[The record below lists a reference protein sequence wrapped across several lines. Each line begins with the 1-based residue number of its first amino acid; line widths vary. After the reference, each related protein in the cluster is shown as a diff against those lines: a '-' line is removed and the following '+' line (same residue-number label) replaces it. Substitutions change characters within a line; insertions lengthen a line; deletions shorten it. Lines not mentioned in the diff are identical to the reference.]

1 MEEIHINSSEQNGLQ
16 LHLCN
21 TDKFKTINIML
32 TMKAPLQED
41 LTTARAL
48 IPHILIRGST
58 NYPNRKLIKQKLDE
72 MYGATL
78 SPNVQKKGENHIIS
92 FKMEI
97 PADQFLNVSNSLL
110 KSSLDLLHEVVY
122 NPMLENGVFHSSV
135 VQQEKRSLKQRIDS
149 VYNDKMLYAND
160 RLIEE
165 MFKGEPFGL
174 PAIGRE
180 EDIVFINAA
189 SIYQVY
195 KELLQKARFDLFIVG
210 TFNENDVKFMVQDV
224 FSEQHNNKPLI
235 RISSNRKGV
244 NGVRV
249 IQDKMDVKQGKL
261 LLGYRTFST
270 IQDEDYEATRVANA
284 IFGRFPS
291 SKLFIN
297 LRKKESLAYFA
308 LSQIES
314 NKGLLITMAGIDF
327 DNYERAVEI
336 ISEQEYA
343 LKKGDFTE
351 AEVEQGKA
359 MLINLFLEAYDTP
372 LGIMDLSIQAVD
384 SGLSNNINDQ
394 IKRISRIS
402 KRDVICA
409 ANKWELDTIYF
420 LNKKEYEINEVNNL

>member
-1 MEEIHINSSEQNGLQ
+1 MEDIHISSSEQNGLQ

-21 TDKFKTINIML
+21 TDKFKTISIML
-32 TMKAPLQED
+32 MIKAPLQED

-48 IPHILIRGST
+48 IPYILNGGSI
-58 NYPNRKLIKQKLDE
+58 NYPNRKLLKQKLDE

-78 SPNVQKKGENHIIS
+78 STDILKKGENQIIA
-92 FKMEI
+92 FRMEL
-97 PADQFLNVSNSLL
+97 PADKFLNVPNSLL

-122 NPMLENGVFHSSV
+122 SPLLENGVFNSAIV
-135 VQQEKRSLKQRIDS
+135 EQEKRSLKHRLAS
-149 VYNDKMLYAND
+149 VYNEKMLYANI

-165 MFKGEPFGL
+165 MFKGEPYQLSVF
-174 PAIGRE
+174 GRE
-180 EDIVFINAA
+180 EEIASLNAA

-195 KELLQKARFDLFIVG
+195 EELLQNACFDLFIVG
-210 TFNENDVKFMVQDV
+210 TLNENEIKLMVQDV
-224 FSEQHNNKPLI
+224 FSEQHDTKLI
-235 RISSNRKGV
+235 KTISSDRKAV
-244 NGVRV
+244 NGVKI

-291 SKLFIN
+291 SKLFVN
-297 LRKKESLAYFA
+297 LREKESLAYFV

-314 NKGLLITMAGIDF
+314 NKGILTTMAGIDF
-327 DNYERAVEI
+327 DNYERAIEI
-336 ISEQEYA
+336 MRKQEYA
-343 LKKGDFTE
+343 MKEGDFTD

-372 LGIMDLSIQAVD
+372 LGIMDISIQAVD
-384 SGLSNNINDQ
+384 SGLSNKINDQ
-394 IKRISRIS
+394 IKRIRMVS
-402 KRDVICA
+402 KSDVIRA

-420 LNKKEYEINEVNNL
+420 LNRKG

>member
-1 MEEIHINSSEQNGLQ
+1 MEDIHISSSEQNGLQ

-21 TDKFKTINIML
+21 TDKFKTISIML
-32 TMKAPLQED
+32 MMKAPLQEE
-41 LTTARAL
+41 LITARAL
-48 IPHILIRGST
+48 IPYILNGGSK

-78 SPNVQKKGENHIIS
+78 SADVLKKGENHIIT
-92 FKMEI
+92 FRMEV
-97 PADQFLNVSNSLL
+97 PADQFLNISNSLL

-122 NPMLENGVFHSSV
+122 SPVLENGVFNSLIV
-135 VQQEKRSLKQRIDS
+135 EQEKRSLKQRLAS
-149 VYNDKMLYAND
+149 MYNEKMLYANV

-165 MFKGEPFGL
+165 MFKGEPYRHHAFGM
-174 PAIGRE
+174 E
-180 EDIVFINAA
+180 EDIDSLNAL

-195 KELLQKARFDLFIVG
+195 EELLQNDRFDLFIVG
-210 TFNENDVKFMVQDV
+210 AFNEKEVKLIVQDI
-224 FSEQHNNKPLI
+224 FSEQHNNKPI
-235 RISSNRKGV
+235 KTISSYRKGV
-244 NGVRV
+244 NSVKV

-261 LLGYRTFST
+261 FLGYRTFST

-297 LRKKESLAYFA
+297 VREKESLAYFA
-308 LSQIES
+308 HSQIES

-336 ISEQEYA
+336 IREQEYA
-343 LKKGDFTE
+343 MKEGDFTE

-359 MLINLFLEAYDTP
+359 MLINLLLEGHDAP
-372 LGIMDLSIQAVD
+372 LGIMDISIQAVD
-384 SGLSNNINDQ
+384 SGLSNKINDQ
-394 IKRISRIS
+394 IKRISMVS
-402 KRDVICA
+402 KSDVIRA

-420 LNKKEYEINEVNNL
+420 LNRKE

>member
-1 MEEIHINSSEQNGLQ
+1 MEDIHISSSEQNGLQ

-21 TDKFKTINIML
+21 TDKFKTISIML
-32 TMKAPLQED
+32 MIKAPLQED

-48 IPHILIRGST
+48 IPYILNGGSI
-58 NYPNRKLIKQKLDE
+58 NYPNRKLLKQKLDE

-78 SPNVQKKGENHIIS
+78 STDILKKGENQIIA
-92 FKMEI
+92 FRMEL
-97 PADQFLNVSNSLL
+97 PADKFLNVPNSLL

-122 NPMLENGVFHSSV
+122 SPLLENGVFNSAIV
-135 VQQEKRSLKQRIDS
+135 EQEKRSLKHRLAS
-149 VYNDKMLYAND
+149 VYNEKMLYANI

-165 MFKGEPFGL
+165 MFKGEPYQLSVF
-174 PAIGRE
+174 GRE
-180 EDIVFINAA
+180 EDIASLNAA

-195 KELLQKARFDLFIVG
+195 EELLQNACFDLFIVG
-210 TFNENDVKFMVQDV
+210 TLNENEIKLMVQDV
-224 FSEQHNNKPLI
+224 FSEQHDTKLI
-235 RISSNRKGV
+235 KTISSDRKAV
-244 NGVRV
+244 NGVKI

-291 SKLFIN
+291 SKLFVN
-297 LRKKESLAYFA
+297 LREKESLAYFV

-314 NKGLLITMAGIDF
+314 NKGILTTMAGIDF
-327 DNYERAVEI
+327 DNYERAIEI
-336 ISEQEYA
+336 MRKQEYA
-343 LKKGDFTE
+343 MKEGDFTD

-372 LGIMDLSIQAVD
+372 LGIMDISIQAVD
-384 SGLSNNINDQ
+384 SGLSNKINDQ
-394 IKRISRIS
+394 IKRIRMVS
-402 KRDVICA
+402 KSDVIRA

-420 LNKKEYEINEVNNL
+420 LNRKG

>member
-1 MEEIHINSSEQNGLQ
+1 MEDIHISSSEQNGLQ

-21 TDKFKTINIML
+21 TDKFKTISIML
-32 TMKAPLQED
+32 MIKAPLQED

-48 IPHILIRGST
+48 IPYILNGGSI
-58 NYPNRKLIKQKLDE
+58 NYPNRKLLKQKLDE

-78 SPNVQKKGENHIIS
+78 STDVLKKGENQIIA
-92 FKMEI
+92 FRMEL
-97 PADQFLNVSNSLL
+97 PADKFLNVPNPLL

-122 NPMLENGVFHSSV
+122 SPLLENGVFNSAIV
-135 VQQEKRSLKQRIDS
+135 EQEKRSLKHRLAS
-149 VYNDKMLYAND
+149 VYNEKMLYANI

-165 MFKGEPFGL
+165 MFKGEPYQLSVF
-174 PAIGRE
+174 GRE
-180 EDIVFINAA
+180 EDIASLNAA

-195 KELLQKARFDLFIVG
+195 EELLQNACFDLFIVG
-210 TFNENDVKFMVQDV
+210 TLNENEIKLMVQDV
-224 FSEQHNNKPLI
+224 FSEQHGTKLI
-235 RISSNRKGV
+235 KTISSDRKAV
-244 NGVRV
+244 NGVKI

-291 SKLFIN
+291 SKLFVN
-297 LRKKESLAYFA
+297 LREKESLAYFV

-314 NKGLLITMAGIDF
+314 NKGILTTMAGIDF
-327 DNYERAVEI
+327 DNYERAIEI
-336 ISEQEYA
+336 MRKQEYA
-343 LKKGDFTE
+343 MKEGDFTD

-372 LGIMDLSIQAVD
+372 LGIMDISIQSVD
-384 SGLSNNINDQ
+384 SGLSNKINDQ
-394 IKRISRIS
+394 IKRIRMVS
-402 KRDVICA
+402 KSDVIRA

-420 LNKKEYEINEVNNL
+420 LNRKG

>member
-1 MEEIHINSSEQNGLQ
+1 MEDIHISSSEQNGLQ

-21 TDKFKTINIML
+21 TDKFKTISIML
-32 TMKAPLQED
+32 MIKAPLQED

-48 IPHILIRGST
+48 IPYILNGGSI
-58 NYPNRKLIKQKLDE
+58 NYPNRKLLKQKLDE

-78 SPNVQKKGENHIIS
+78 STDVLKKGENQIIA
-92 FKMEI
+92 FRMEL
-97 PADQFLNVSNSLL
+97 PADKFLNVPNSLL

-122 NPMLENGVFHSSV
+122 SPLLENGVFNSAIV
-135 VQQEKRSLKQRIDS
+135 EQEKRSFKHRLAS
-149 VYNDKMLYAND
+149 VYNEKMLYANI

-165 MFKGEPFGL
+165 MFKGEPYQLSVF
-174 PAIGRE
+174 GRE
-180 EDIVFINAA
+180 EDIASLNAA

-195 KELLQKARFDLFIVG
+195 EELLQNACFDLFIVG
-210 TFNENDVKFMVQDV
+210 TLNENEIKLMVQDV
-224 FSEQHNNKPLI
+224 FSEQHDTKLI
-235 RISSNRKGV
+235 KTISSDRKAV
-244 NGVRV
+244 NGVKI

-291 SKLFIN
+291 SKLFVN
-297 LRKKESLAYFA
+297 LREKESLAYFV

-314 NKGLLITMAGIDF
+314 NKGILTTMAGIDF
-327 DNYERAVEI
+327 DNYERAIEI
-336 ISEQEYA
+336 MRKQEYA
-343 LKKGDFTE
+343 MKEGDFTD

-372 LGIMDLSIQAVD
+372 LGIMDISIQSVD
-384 SGLSNNINDQ
+384 SGLSNKINDQ
-394 IKRISRIS
+394 IKRIRMVS
-402 KRDVICA
+402 KSDVIRA

-420 LNKKEYEINEVNNL
+420 LNRKG

>member
-1 MEEIHINSSEQNGLQ
+1 MEDIHISSSEQNGLQ

-21 TDKFKTINIML
+21 TDKFKTISIML
-32 TMKAPLQED
+32 MMKAPLQEE

-48 IPHILIRGST
+48 IPYILNGGSI
-58 NYPNRKLIKQKLDE
+58 NYPNRKLIKQKLDG

-78 SPNVQKKGENHIIS
+78 STDVLKKGDNHIIA
-92 FKMEI
+92 FRMEL
-97 PADQFLNVSNSLL
+97 PADQFLNVPNSLL

-122 NPMLENGVFHSSV
+122 SPLLENGVFNSAIV
-135 VQQEKRSLKQRIDS
+135 EQEKRLLKQRLAS
-149 VYNDKMLYAND
+149 MYNEKMLYVNI

-165 MFKGEPFGL
+165 MFKGEPYQL
-174 PAIGRE
+174 PAFGRE
-180 EDIVFINAA
+180 EDIASLNAS

-195 KELLQKARFDLFIVG
+195 EELLQNARFDLFIVG
-210 TFNENDVKFMVQDV
+210 TLNENEVKLMVQDV
-224 FSEQHNNKPLI
+224 FSEQHNTKPI
-235 RISSNRKGV
+235 KTISSDRKV
-244 NGVRV
+244 ANGVKV

-291 SKLFIN
+291 SKLFVN
-297 LRKKESLAYFA
+297 LREKESLAYFA

-314 NKGLLITMAGIDF
+314 NKGLLTTMTGIDF
-327 DNYERAVEI
+327 DNYERAIEI
-336 ISEQEYA
+336 MRKQEYA
-343 LKKGDFTE
+343 MKEGDFTE

-372 LGIMDLSIQAVD
+372 LGIMDISIQAVD
-384 SGLSNNINDQ
+384 SGLSNKINNQ
-394 IKRISRIS
+394 IKRIRMVS
-402 KRDVICA
+402 KSDVIRA

-420 LNKKEYEINEVNNL
+420 LNRKG

>member
-1 MEEIHINSSEQNGLQ
+1 MEDIHISSSEQNGLQ

-21 TDKFKTINIML
+21 TDKFKTISIML
-32 TMKAPLQED
+32 MIKAPLQED

-48 IPHILIRGST
+48 IPYILNGGSI
-58 NYPNRKLIKQKLDE
+58 NYPNRKLLKQKLDE

-78 SPNVQKKGENHIIS
+78 STDILKKGENQIIA
-92 FKMEI
+92 FRMEL
-97 PADQFLNVSNSLL
+97 PADKFLNVPNSLL

-122 NPMLENGVFHSSV
+122 SPLLENGVFNSAIV
-135 VQQEKRSLKQRIDS
+135 EQEKRSLKHRLAS
-149 VYNDKMLYAND
+149 VYNEKMLYANI

-165 MFKGEPFGL
+165 MFKGEPYQLSVF
-174 PAIGRE
+174 GRE
-180 EDIVFINAA
+180 EDIASLNAA

-195 KELLQKARFDLFIVG
+195 EELLQNACFDLFIVG
-210 TFNENDVKFMVQDV
+210 TLNENEIKLMVQDV
-224 FSEQHNNKPLI
+224 FSEQHDTKLI
-235 RISSNRKGV
+235 KTISSDRKAV
-244 NGVRV
+244 NGVKI

-291 SKLFIN
+291 SKLFVN
-297 LRKKESLAYFA
+297 LREKESLAYFV

-314 NKGLLITMAGIDF
+314 NKGILTTMAGIDF
-327 DNYERAVEI
+327 DNYERAIEI
-336 ISEQEYA
+336 MRKQEYA
-343 LKKGDFTE
+343 MKEGDFTD

-372 LGIMDLSIQAVD
+372 LGIMDISIQAVD
-384 SGLSNNINDQ
+384 SGLSNKINDQ
-394 IKRISRIS
+394 IKRIRMVS
-402 KRDVICA
+402 KSDVIRS

-420 LNKKEYEINEVNNL
+420 LNRKG

>member
-1 MEEIHINSSEQNGLQ
+1 MEDIHISSSEQNGLQ

-21 TDKFKTINIML
+21 TDKFKTISIML
-32 TMKAPLQED
+32 MMKAPLQEE

-48 IPHILIRGST
+48 IPYILNRGT
-58 NYPNRKLIKQKLDE
+58 INYPNRKLIKQKLDG

-78 SPNVQKKGENHIIS
+78 FTDVLKKGDNHIIT
-92 FKMEI
+92 FRMEL
-97 PADQFLNVSNSLL
+97 PADQFLNVPNSLL

-122 NPMLENGVFHSSV
+122 SPLLENGVFNSAIV
-135 VQQEKRSLKQRIDS
+135 EQEKRLLKQRLAS
-149 VYNDKMLYAND
+149 MYNEKMLYVNI

-165 MFKGEPFGL
+165 MFKGEPYQL
-174 PAIGRE
+174 PAFGRE
-180 EDIVFINAA
+180 EDIASLNAS

-195 KELLQKARFDLFIVG
+195 EELLQNARFDLFIVG
-210 TFNENDVKFMVQDV
+210 TLNENEVKLMVQDV
-224 FSEQHNNKPLI
+224 FSEQHNTKPI
-235 RISSNRKGV
+235 KTISSDRKV
-244 NGVRV
+244 ANGVKV

-291 SKLFIN
+291 SKLFVN
-297 LRKKESLAYFA
+297 LREKESLAYFA

-314 NKGLLITMAGIDF
+314 NKGLLTTMTGIDF
-327 DNYERAVEI
+327 DNYERAIEI
-336 ISEQEYA
+336 MRKQEYA
-343 LKKGDFTE
+343 MKEGDFTE

-372 LGIMDLSIQAVD
+372 LGIMDISIQAVD
-384 SGLSNNINDQ
+384 SGLSNKINNQ
-394 IKRISRIS
+394 IKRIRMVS
-402 KRDVICA
+402 KSDVIRA

-420 LNKKEYEINEVNNL
+420 LNRKG